1 MIHRLLL
8 EHNKEQKKY
17 RVHVIYRFDTIS
29 LQLQM
34 CIWQIIAHLIAA
46 IVVESFIETLR
57 KERKRKIE
65 RILQTPN
72 KNSVTSVCE
81 REEKSTVEK
90 KCIFFCFNRNLI
102 IKQNRMQLKFLKR
115 TIASGYTPSF
125 SIQI

>member
-8 EHNKEQKKY
+8 EYNNEQKN

-46 IVVESFIETLR
+46 VVVESFIETLR

-81 REEKSTVEK
+81 RERKSTVEK
-90 KCIFFCFNRNLI
+90 KCIFFFNRNLI

-115 TIASGYTPSF
+115 TIASGNTPSF